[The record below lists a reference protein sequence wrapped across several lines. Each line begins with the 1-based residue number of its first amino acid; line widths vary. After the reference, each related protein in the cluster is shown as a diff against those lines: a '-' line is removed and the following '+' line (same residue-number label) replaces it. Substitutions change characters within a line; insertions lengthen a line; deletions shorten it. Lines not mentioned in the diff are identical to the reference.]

1 VETNL
6 VKRLNSDGIE
16 LSGGEK
22 QKLVIARALY
32 KNAPIMVLDEPTAAL
47 DALVESHIYKTF
59 ADMTAGKTTLF
70 ISHRLAST
78 KFCDKVILLQNGQI
92 MGIGMHEEL
101 IKENPLYAELYN
113 FQAFGYSE

>member
-1 VETNL
+1 
-6 VKRLNSDGIE
+6 
-16 LSGGEK
+16 
-22 QKLVIARALY
+22 
-32 KNAPIMVLDEPTAAL
+32 
-47 DALVESHIYKTF
+47 
-59 ADMTAGKTTLF
+59 MTAGKTTLF